1 MTTKEANDLLET
13 TIASGT
19 YTPSLTHGASM
30 TASTAYVCHWMRV
43 GNTVTVSGKA
53 DVTMSSSTGSALSLT
68 LPVASNFANNG
79 QAGGT
84 WANNL
89 TQFGRITADDANDRI
104 TLFGTYGS
112 GSQTVWFSATYLV
125 V

>member
-1 MTTKEANDLLET
+1 MGKARDLAGATL
-13 TIASGT
+13 AGGT
-19 YTPSLTHGASM
+19 YTPSLTNGASM
-30 TASTAYVCHWMRV
+30 TASTAYLCQWSRV
-43 GNTVTVSGKA
+43 GNLVTVSGKA

-89 TQFGRITADDANDRI
+89 TQYGRVVADDTNDRI